1 MHRNPKFLQ
10 TQEAETE
17 STWQRNCLTTWR
29 HSGAAFAKEGA
40 MSVSAISSSLQTYQ
54 NTVLKN
60 NLQQFQQEF
69 QQLGSDLQSGN
80 VSGAESDLSALQQ
93 SVPGFSGSS
102 SGNNPIS
109 QAFNQLSQQLQ
120 SGNLTGAQQDYANLK
135 QNFDERGA
143 EFRHR
148 HPANGTP
155 SNPVGN
161 PLLQLGESSETS
173 SQTSALQ
180 AYGRLQ
186 QNLLP
191 FTDASETAQ
200 SPTSGISLTA

>member
-1 MHRNPKFLQ
+1 M
-10 TQEAETE
+10 T
-17 STWQRNCLTTWR
+17 
-29 HSGAAFAKEGA
+29 
-40 MSVSAISSSLQTYQ
+40 VSAISSSLQTYQ
-54 NTVLKN
+54 NSVLRN

-80 VSGAESDLSALQQ
+80 LSAAQSDLTALQQ

-109 QAFNQLSQQLQ
+109 QAFSQLSQQLQ
-120 SGNLTGAQQDYANLK
+120 SGNLTGAQQDYSNLK
-135 QNFDERGA
+135 QDFDERGA

-155 SNPVGN
+155 SSPVSN
-161 PLLQLGESSETS
+161 PLLQLGESSEAS

-180 AYGRLQ
+180 AYGTLQ

-191 FTDASETAQ
+191 FTDASGTAE
-200 SPTSGISLTA
+200 PPASGISLTV